1 MTHAPAR
8 EDPVVAAVSEVIG
21 GPVGD
26 HARPGRRWWRPVAVL
41 MVLAAVVFSL
51 GMVKTTPC
59 YQQTWTGN
67 TTYQN
72 FCYSDLPYLYT
83 ARGFAEHNW
92 PYTADPAVR
101 ARYPD
106 VMEYPVGISYWAW
119 GASWVTRWLVGSP
132 DLSQRYQ
139 TPVGDLWNAPGV
151 MKEVR
156 VFFVVNAVGFA
167 IVVIIAAG
175 LLAGAA
181 RRRPWD
187 AAAFALS
194 PALLMSGLV
203 NWDLLAVG
211 FVAGALYAWSRGR
224 PMLTGLL
231 IGLGTAT
238 KLYPLFL
245 LGALLV
251 ICLRRRRIS
260 DFLAA
265 TAAALLAW
273 VVANLPAYVTGPEQ
287 WKVFWTFNS
296 NRAADLGSPWL
307 ALQQMT
313 NHTFSAH
320 AINDASWLFFSA
332 WCLGVLI
339 IGLRA
344 PATPRFAQL
353 GFLLVAGFLLVN
365 KVYSPQYVL
374 WLLPLAVLARPRWRD
389 QLIWQGAE
397 LAYFCAVW
405 WYLADKLQAGDGTS
419 PFYWISI
426 AVRMA
431 GQIYLVVMVV
441 RDMYRPWAD
450 PVRSATYHAPEP
462 TEASAQPALG

>member
-1 MTHAPAR
+1 MTFSPAH
-8 EDPVVAAVSEVIG
+8 EDAVVATVSEAIG
-21 GPVGD
+21 GPIGD
-26 HARPGRRWWRPVAVL
+26 HARRGRRWWRPAGVL
-41 MVLAAVVFSL
+41 MLLAAVVFAL
-51 GMVKTTPC
+51 GMVKSTPC

-67 TTYQN
+67 NTYQH

-83 ARGFAEHNW
+83 GRGFAEHNW
-92 PYTADPAVR
+92 PYTSDAQVR

-119 GASWVTRWLVGSP
+119 GASWVTHWLVGSP

-139 TPVGDLWNAPGV
+139 TPVGDLWSAPGV
-151 MKEVR
+151 TKEVR
-156 VFFVVNAVGFA
+156 VFFVVNAIGFA
-167 IVVIIAAG
+167 LVAIISAG
-175 LLAGAA
+175 LLSGVV

-194 PALLMSGLV
+194 PALLMSGLI
-203 NWDLLAVG
+203 NWDMLAVG
-211 FVAGALYAWSRGR
+211 FVAGALFAWSRGR
-224 PMLTGLL
+224 PMLTGVL

-245 LGALLV
+245 LGGLLV
-251 ICLRRRRIS
+251 ICLRRRQITE
-260 DFLAA
+260 FLAA

-273 VVANLPAYVTGPEQ
+273 VVANLPGYVTGPEQ

-296 NRAADLGSPWL
+296 SRPADLGSPWL

-313 NHTFSAH
+313 GHTFAVH
-320 AINDASWLFFSA
+320 TINVVSWAFFA
-332 WCLGVLI
+332 VWCLGVLI
-339 IGLRA
+339 VGLRA

-353 GFLLVAGFLLVN
+353 GFLLVAGFLLIN

-389 QLIWQGAE
+389 QLIWQGGE
-397 LAYFCAVW
+397 VLYFCAVW
-405 WYLADKLQAGDGTS
+405 WYLADKLEAGDGSS

-426 AVRMA
+426 GVRIA
-431 GQIYLVVMVV
+431 AQLYLVALVL
-441 RDMYRPWAD
+441 RDMYRPWED
-450 PVRSATYHAPEP
+450 PVRAAEYDDPESLAAPEP
-462 TEASAQPALG
+462 AAV